1 LRLKKNPVTPEGL
14 KADWSEILPR
24 INDILADYRG
34 NEWFSQL
41 LRIARDWSDA
51 ELEKAVPQ
59 SPEIAI
65 SVILDPLAK
74 NSFFRPLIKN
84 VESSMREQIFCLR
97 QELAMFRKKSRMI
110 DWNGEAFEVQAKKT

>member
-24 INDILADYRG
+24 INDILRDYRG

-84 VESSMREQIFCLR
+84 AGSSMREQIYCLR
-97 QELAMFRKKSRMI
+97 QELATFRKKCRKI
-110 DWNGEAFEVQAKKT
+110 DWSGETVEDQAKKT